1 MKLPNDGQPQSS
13 ENRPLFWLLVVVS
26 LGLGWILLPFY
37 GSIMWGVIIGLIFKP
52 LHHRLHTRFR
62 GKGTAA
68 ALLTLLLVVV
78 IVIIPIAM
86 ITASLARDTAD
97 FYQRLQS
104 GEINAARYFRRVFD
118 ALPTWM
124 TSLLD
129 RFGLDDFDSVQT
141 RLGEALAQASQLI
154 ATQALGIGMNTF
166 DFITGLF
173 ITLYL
178 AFFMLRDGTLLARAM
193 RHAVPMAVAHKV
205 ELIDKFTTVIRATV
219 KGNLIIAVIQGALGG
234 LAFWFLGVNGALFW
248 AVLMAFLSLLPA
260 VGAGLVW
267 VPVAVYFLL
276 SGALWQAV
284 ALTLYGVL
292 VIGLVDNLLRP
303 ALVGK
308 DTSLP
313 DYLIMISTLGG
324 MAVFG
329 INGFVLGPVIAAL
342 FVAVWHIHTSEQV
355 DSPSPTVT
363 SSLDSTPSEPH

>member
-1 MKLPNDGQPQSS
+1 MAHRGISHRLSQLRMHAFNDGSTQGA
-13 ENRPLFWLLVVVS
+13 ENQALRWLLVFVS

-37 GSIMWGVIIGLIFKP
+37 GSIMWAVIIGLIFKP
-52 LHHRLHTRFR
+52 VHHRLHTRFR
-62 GKGTAA
+62 GQGTAA

-78 IVIIPIAM
+78 IVIIPMAL
-86 ITASLARDTAD
+86 ITASLARDTAN
-97 FYQRLQS
+97 FYQRIQS
-104 GEINAARYFRRVFD
+104 GEINAARYFRRAFD
-118 ALPTWM
+118 ALPSWVS
-124 TSLLD
+124 SLLD
-129 RFGLDDFDSVQT
+129 RFGLTDFDSVQT
-141 RLGEALAQASQLI
+141 RLGEALSQASQLI

-178 AFFMLRDGTLLARAM
+178 AFFMLRDGQLLSRSM
-193 RHAVPMAVAHKV
+193 RHAVPMAVAHKK
-205 ELIDKFTTVIRATV
+205 ELIEKFTTVIRATV

-276 SGALWQAV
+276 SGAIWQGV

-308 DTSLP
+308 ETGLP

-329 INGFVLGPVIAAL
+329 INGFVLGPVLAAL
-342 FVAVWHIHTSEQV
+342 FIAVWHIYTVEQV
-355 DSPSPTVT
+355 DPS
-363 SSLDSTPSEPH
+363 

>member
-1 MKLPNDGQPQSS
+1 MNLPNNGEPHALH
-13 ENRPLFWLLVVVS
+13 NRPLFWLVVAVS
-26 LGLGWILLPFY
+26 LGFGWILLPFY
-37 GSIMWGVIIGLIFKP
+37 GSIMWGIIIGLIFKP
-52 LHHRLHTRFR
+52 LYHRLHTRFR
-62 GKGTAA
+62 GGGSAA
-68 ALLTLLLVVV
+68 ALLTLLLVFV
-78 IVIIPIAM
+78 IVIIPMALIMA
-86 ITASLARDTAD
+86 TLARDTAA

-104 GEINAARYFRRVFD
+104 GEINAARYFRRVFET
-118 ALPTWM
+118 LPSWV
-124 TSLLD
+124 TSVLD
-129 RFGLDDFDSVQT
+129 RFGLQDFDSVQT
-141 RLGEALAQASQLI
+141 RLGEELSEASQLI
-154 ATQALGIGMNTF
+154 ARQVLGIGMNTF

-178 AFFMLRDGTLLARAM
+178 AFFMLRDGPLLARAL
-193 RHAVPMAVAHKV
+193 RHAVPLAVAHKK

-219 KGNLIIAVIQGALGG
+219 KGNLIIAAIQGSLGG

-267 VPVAVYFLL
+267 VPVAAYFLL
-276 SGALWQAV
+276 SGAVWQGL
-284 ALTLYGVL
+284 ALTAYGVL

-342 FVAVWHIHTSEQV
+342 FVAVWHIHNTEQI
-355 DSPSPTVT
+355 DSLAAPTT
-363 SSLDSTPSEPH
+363 APDRSEPH

>member
-1 MKLPNDGQPQSS
+1 MNSPSDGEYHSS
-13 ENRPLFWLLVVVS
+13 QNRPLFWLLVAVS
-26 LGLGWILLPFY
+26 LGFGYILLPFY
-37 GSIMWGVIIGLIFKP
+37 GSIMWGIIIGLIFKP

-68 ALLTLLLVVV
+68 ALLTLLLVL
-78 IVIIPIAM
+78 VIIIIPMALIM
-86 ITASLARDTAD
+86 GSLARDTAA

-118 ALPTWM
+118 ALPSWV

-129 RFGLDDFDSVQT
+129 RFGLEDFDSVQT

-154 ATQALGIGMNTF
+154 ATKALGIGMNTF

-178 AFFMLRDGTLLARAM
+178 AFFMLRDGQLLARTL
-193 RHAVPMAVAHKV
+193 RHAVPMPVAHKSV
-205 ELIDKFTTVIRATV
+205 LIDKFNTMIRATV
-219 KGNLIIAVIQGALGG
+219 KGNLIIAVLQGALGG

-267 VPVAVYFLL
+267 LPVAVYFLL
-276 SGALWQAV
+276 SGAIWQGV
-284 ALTLYGVL
+284 ALIVYGVL

-313 DYLIMISTLGG
+313 DYLVMMSTLGG

-355 DSPSPTVT
+355 DHPP
-363 SSLDSTPSEPH
+363 PP